1 MKRNARQHGFSLLET
16 LLAVSTLAIGMIFVG
31 GTFLA
36 GMYLA
41 TVSTERTI
49 ATVATDEALAKIRL
63 YGLDLDDPNSVT
75 TGGFVLYEDLQ
86 DFPSEE
92 MLYPSTDANSVRQ
105 YSWAAL
111 CRRMDPQ
118 SRLVQIAVMISRQA
132 GPNAR
137 FWTVPSEPGQT
148 GFEQGTL
155 PRPIRINVVQDAG
168 AEDDELTIKDGD
180 DGDDVEE
187 HTFVADG
194 AVIMDDATGQIYRV
208 LERYVDPSDR
218 IKLDRPWAGAPLGSS
233 DGGWV
238 WVVPRPVAGGRSPFV
253 AVYQEVLR
261 F

>member
-36 GMYLA
+36 GIYLA

-63 YGLDLDDPNSVT
+63 YGLDLDDPNLLT
-75 TGGFVLYEDLQ
+75 ADGFVLYEELHS
-86 DFPSEE
+86 FPSEE

-111 CRRMDPQ
+111 CRRMDTQ
-118 SRLVQIAVMISRQA
+118 SRLVQIAVFVSRQA
-132 GPNAR
+132 GSNAR
-137 FWTVPSEPGQT
+137 YWTTASGADQT
-148 GFEQGTL
+148 GFEQNTL
-155 PRPIRINVVQDAG
+155 PRPVRINVVQDAN
-168 AEDDELTIKDGD
+168 APDDELTIEDTD
-180 DGDDVEE
+180 SGDDVEE
-187 HTFVADG
+187 HKFVSDG
-194 AVIMDDATGQIYRV
+194 ATIMDDETGQIYRV
-208 LERYVDPSDR
+208 LERYVEPSDR
-218 IKLDRPWAGAPLGSS
+218 IRLDRPWAGRPLGSS

>member
-1 MKRNARQHGFSLLET
+1 MET

-31 GTFLA
+31 GTFLT
-36 GMYLA
+36 GIYLA

-63 YGLDLDDPNSVT
+63 YGLDVNEPSLST
-75 TGGFVLYEDLQ
+75 EGFILYENLRS
-86 DFPSEE
+86 FPSEE
-92 MLYPSTDANSVRQ
+92 MLYPSTDANSVRE

-118 SRLVQIAVMISRQA
+118 SRLVQVAVMVSRQA

-137 FWTVPSEPGQT
+137 FWTVPTGAGQT

-155 PRPIRINVVQDAG
+155 PRPIRINVVQDTDAG
-168 AEDDELTIKDGD
+168 NDELTIVDQDG
-180 DGDDVEE
+180 GDSVEE
-187 HTFVADG
+187 HKFVTDG
-194 AVIMDDATGQIYRV
+194 ATIMDDRTGQIYRV
-208 LERYVDPSDR
+208 LERYADPVER
-218 IKLDRPWAGAPLGSS
+218 IRLDRPWAGSPLGSS
-233 DGGWV
+233 GGWV

>member
-1 MKRNARQHGFSLLET
+1 MKRNARQYGFSLMET

-31 GTFLA
+31 GTFLT
-36 GMYLA
+36 GIYFA
-41 TVSTERTI
+41 TVSTEQTI

-63 YGLDLDDPNSVT
+63 YGLDVNEPNLP
-75 TGGFVLYEDLQ
+75 TGGFVLYEKLRS
-86 DFPSEE
+86 FPREE
-92 MLYPSTDANSVRQ
+92 MLYPSTDANSVRE

-118 SRLVQIAVMISRQA
+118 SRLVQIAVMVSRQA

-137 FWTVPSEPGQT
+137 FWTVPTEAGQT

-155 PRPIRINVVQDAG
+155 PRPIRINVVQDTD
-168 AEDDELTIKDGD
+168 AENDELTIKDGD

-187 HTFVADG
+187 HTFVTDG
-194 AVIMDDATGQIYRV
+194 AIIMDDATGQIYRV

-218 IKLDRPWAGAPLGSS
+218 IKLDRPWAGSPLGSS